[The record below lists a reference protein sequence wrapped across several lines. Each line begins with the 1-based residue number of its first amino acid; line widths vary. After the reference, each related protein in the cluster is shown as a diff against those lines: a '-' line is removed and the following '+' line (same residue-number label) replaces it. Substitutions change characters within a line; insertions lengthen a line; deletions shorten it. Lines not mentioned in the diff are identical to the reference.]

1 MTSRNSR
8 KKAPKNGTTGHSGI
22 ANERASANS
31 YSDDKRAEERLSKT
45 GTGSFTLFQKGFS
58 LLDLRQ
64 KHWSCLVGE
73 FDLEMIRMKNCIV
86 VDLCAFLLLY

>member
-64 KHWSCLVGE
+64 KHSL
-73 FDLEMIRMKNCIV
+73 F
-86 VDLCAFLLLY
+86 A